1 MFLHNYFYRLKCIF
15 RDRQTMFWTLV
26 FPIILG
32 SLFYL
37 ALSNI
42 GNIDNFEK
50 INLAIVL
57 NSDEAEHTAF
67 LKTATETDLFNI
79 TETSKE
85 QAHELLSDNQV
96 DGIILFDQNPEL
108 IVSQSGL
115 NQTIIKSFLDQ
126 YLQVSSTLNTII
138 TNNPQALS
146 SGLIDSLTDPTEYV
160 TEVTPTRNNPDPV
173 VNYFYTLIA
182 MACLYG
188 GFLGLK
194 EITTIQADLST
205 EGARV
210 SVAPANK
217 LKIFLSSIL
226 AATTIQ
232 MVVITLLMCFLVFFL
247 KVNFGDQLVY
257 IAITCA
263 IGSITGVSFGAFI
276 ASVVKREEGVKI
288 GILIGS
294 TMAMSFLSGMM
305 VENIKYTISQNM
317 SILSY
322 LNPANLIT
330 DSFYALYYY
339 PDHSRFFT
347 NILLLCAFNIVFS
360 TMTFFVIRRQKYA
373 SL

>member
-1 MFLHNYFYRLKCIF
+1 
-15 RDRQTMFWTLV
+15 MFWTLV

-57 NSDEAEHTAF
+57 NSDEAENTAF
-67 LKTATETDLFNI
+67 LETVTETDLFNI
-79 TETSKE
+79 TETSKD
-85 QAHELLSDNQV
+85 QAHELLNDNQV

-108 IVSQSGL
+108 SVSQSGI

-138 TNNPQALS
+138 TDNPQALS
-146 SGLIDSLTDPTEYV
+146 SGLIDSFTDPTEYV

-232 MVVITLLMCFLVFFL
+232 MVVIALLMCFLVFFL

-317 SILSY
+317 PILSY